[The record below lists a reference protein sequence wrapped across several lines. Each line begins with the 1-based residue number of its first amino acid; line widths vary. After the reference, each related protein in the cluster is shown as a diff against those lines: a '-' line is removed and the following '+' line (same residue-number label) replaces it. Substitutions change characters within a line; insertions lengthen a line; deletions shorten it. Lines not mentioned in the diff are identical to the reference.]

1 MGSVYGNLLK
11 ISIFGESH
19 GTGIGVVIDGF
30 PAGVLVDEAFILSEM
45 KRRAPGARVGST
57 PRKEPDIPRV
67 LSGVKNNYT
76 TGAPI
81 CAVIENTNTKSEDY
95 APFAEMPRPGHA
107 DFTASIRYHGYQDAR
122 GGGHFSGRLTA
133 PLTFAGALCKLV
145 LKQKGIE
152 ICGHIL
158 QIGDLHDDAFALNPT
173 TKEMSDLQNKQFPV
187 INETVSAQM
196 QDLLEETRK
205 KLDSVGGTIECIAT
219 GIPAGVGSPMFDT
232 VESRISS
239 LLFAIPAVR
248 GVSFGAGFEAAS
260 MFGSKAND
268 AFYYEN
274 EVVKTTTNHHG
285 GALGGITTG
294 MPILL
299 RCALKPTPSI
309 AQRQSTVNLTT
320 GENTEIEIQGR
331 HDACI
336 VCRAVPVVE
345 AAVAISLLDQLLEAY
360 GYGNFR

>member
-11 ISIFGESH
+11 VSIFGESH

-30 PAGVLVDEAFILSEM
+30 PAGVSVDYDFISKEM
-45 KRRAPGARVGST
+45 MRRAPSAHIGST
-57 PRKEPDIPRV
+57 PRKESDIPQI
-67 LSGVKNNYT
+67 LSGVKDGYT

-81 CAVIENTNTKSEDY
+81 CATIQNTNTKSEDY

-152 ICGHIL
+152 VCGHIM
-158 QIGDLHDDAFALNPT
+158 QIGHLFDDLFSLNPT
-173 TKEMSDLQNKQFPV
+173 AEQLSDLQNKQFPV
-187 INETVSAQM
+187 INETVSTQM
-196 QDLLEETRK
+196 LDLLEETRQK
-205 KLDSVGGTIECIAT
+205 QDSIGGTIECIAT
-219 GIPAGVGSPMFDT
+219 GVPAGVGSPMFDT

-248 GVSFGAGFEAAS
+248 GVSFGAGFDAAG
-260 MFGSKAND
+260 MLGSTAND

-274 EVVKTTTNHHG
+274 DVVKTTSNHHG

-309 AQRQSTVNLTT
+309 TQRQSTVNLTT
-320 GENTEIEIQGR
+320 GKNAEIEIHGR